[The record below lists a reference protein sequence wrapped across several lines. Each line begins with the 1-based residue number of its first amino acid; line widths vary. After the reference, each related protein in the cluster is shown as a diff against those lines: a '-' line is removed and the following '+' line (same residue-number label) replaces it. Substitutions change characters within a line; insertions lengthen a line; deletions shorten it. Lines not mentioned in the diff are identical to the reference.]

1 MNTKSFASRPARERL
16 AASDREALA
25 DFYELYFPRV
35 YGYVRRMVG
44 ADAEAE
50 DVTSDVFLHLQ
61 RAIGQF
67 DPARDPEP
75 WVFTIATNKVRDV
88 WRSSEHGRRQRTV
101 SLDIPENASL
111 VRTTEDV
118 HSDPTRP
125 AERAELREMLDA
137 AIDELPQSL
146 RRVFVLRWTEQM
158 EFRDIAR
165 TLDRKEDAVRKRY
178 SRALEH
184 LRAALGGNPLV
195 AQVGPRTPAREGASR
210 LPSPLLDFE
219 WFAGAPHHSPIGAQN
234 S

>member
-16 AASDREALA
+16 AARDREALA

-35 YGYVRRMVG
+35 YGYIRRMVG

-61 RAIGQF
+61 SAIRHF

-75 WVFTIATNKVRDV
+75 WVITIATNKVRDV
-88 WRSSEHGRRQRTV
+88 WRSGEHGRRQRTV
-101 SLDIPENASL
+101 SLDIPENASML
-111 VRTTEDV
+111 RATEDL

-125 AERAELREMLDA
+125 AERAELRQVLDA
-137 AIDELPQSL
+137 AIDSLPRTL

-158 EFRDIAR
+158 EFREIAR
-165 TLDRKEDAVRKRY
+165 LLDRKEDAVRKRY

-184 LRAALGGNPLV
+184 LRIALSDNPLTAPV
-195 AQVGPRTPAREGASR
+195 EPRKSAREPASR
-210 LPSPLLDFE
+210 LSSPLLAFDWFE
-219 WFAGAPHHSPIGAQN
+219 GMQQTSIGVQ
-234 S
+234 SS